1 MSGLI
6 RDFRNWVLHDFLW
19 PPPCFQGGLYV
30 DNHDKGDQ
38 QDKLSF
44 GRYGL
49 QAALVGSQIYIFAG
63 KKNYKE
69 CVNDLVFLETKTPS
83 RPVNLRLM
91 KETSQHSFN
100 ILLEFKIRKLG

>member
-1 MSGLI
+1 MSSKEAFFHVFKFL
-6 RDFRNWVLHDFLW
+6 RSLMKNLH
-19 PPPCFQGGLYV
+19 
-30 DNHDKGDQ
+30 KGDQ

-69 CVNDLVFLETKTPS
+69 CVNDLVFLETKTPI

-91 KETSQHSFN
+91 KGTSRHTFVIDSSF
-100 ILLEFKIRKLG
+100 KRKLAKFFK

>member
-1 MSGLI
+1 MSP
-6 RDFRNWVLHDFLW
+6 RFLVIN
-19 PPPCFQGGLYV
+19 QR
-30 DNHDKGDQ
+30 KGDQ

-49 QAALVGSQIYIFAG
+49 QAALVGSRIYIFAG

-69 CVNDLVFLETKTPS
+69 CVNDLVFLETKTPI

-91 KETSQHSFN
+91 KGTSQSF
-100 ILLEFKIRKLG
+100 FK